1 MTALTFLVAVSP
13 IPPLCFKPYFVTY
26 DSSLPALSPSPSYS
40 SPCQLPNYILGIGQ
54 GRVIVLVDLPS
65 PEPDKPFLDFCE
77 HIAIGHGA
85 DTNDL
90 EIRH

>member
-1 MTALTFLVAVSP
+1 MRTIFFTP
-13 IPPLCFKPYFVTY
+13 IPPLSFEPYCVSY
-26 DSSLPALSPSPSYS
+26 DSLFPSLSVRVPLRFPD
-40 SPCQLPNYILGIGQ
+40 YIVKIGK

-65 PEPDKPFLDFCE
+65 PEPDKQFLDFCE
-77 HIAIGHGA
+77 QVAIAHGA

>member
-1 MTALTFLVAVSP
+1 MRIVFLTP
-13 IPPLCFKPYFVTY
+13 IPPLFFEPYCVSY
-26 DSSLPALSPSPSYS
+26 DSCHLSLSPLVHVVPI
-40 SPCQLPNYILGIGQ
+40 PINPPDYIVGVAK
-54 GRVIVLVDLPS
+54 GRVIVLVDLLS

-77 HIAIGHGA
+77 RIAIGHGA

>member
-1 MTALTFLVAVSP
+1 MRTIFFTP
-13 IPPLCFKPYFVTY
+13 IPPLFFEPYCVSY
-26 DSSLPALSPSPSYS
+26 DPFNPSLPICVVPIPIN
-40 SPCQLPNYILGIGQ
+40 PPDYIVRVGQ

-77 HIAIGHGA
+77 RIAIGHGA

>member
-1 MTALTFLVAVSP
+1 MRTIFFTP
-13 IPPLCFKPYFVTY
+13 IPPLAFNPYCVSF
-26 DSSLPALSPSPSYS
+26 DSFSPSLTVNVVPI
-40 SPCQLPNYILGIGQ
+40 PINPPDYIVYVGK

-77 HIAIGHGA
+77 RIAIGHGA